1 MAIGGGIKFFNKNKI
16 LEVDGAT
23 IASSVSGDILAEYA
37 IDKNPITFWTSIG
50 SSDATTEELI
60 VQFTSQT
67 FDRLI
72 LQNHNFKG
80 FNVQYWSGAGYSHFA
95 AVVGLDGAL
104 SNITETAFADD
115 TAYYEFTP
123 VTTTRLRIQCNT
135 TQVANAQ
142 KFISQIIF
150 TEELGTLSG
159 YPIIK
164 SPEHSRNERVK
175 TALSGKAIVQKG
187 IDSFGVVLDF
197 DRYPSNNAEDIT
209 LMMELFD
216 SEDPFLV
223 WLCGGRRGT
232 TYFRHTAR
240 GFRLRDVYQMQAT
253 GKFKPEYYK
262 GIYTNPLGLE
272 VKLVEH
278 V

>member
-1 MAIGGGIKFFNKNKI
+1 MAISGGIKFFNKNKI

-23 IASSVSGDILAEYA
+23 IAASVSGDILAEYA

-80 FNVQYWSGAGYSHFA
+80 FNVQYWTGAAYGHFA
-95 AVVGLDGAL
+95 AVVGLDGSKA
-104 SNITETAFADD
+104 NITETAFADD

-135 TQVANAQ
+135 TQVADAQ

-175 TALSGKAIVQKG
+175 TALSGKAIIQKG
-187 IDSFGVVLDF
+187 IDSFSVVLDF
-197 DRYPSNNAEDIT
+197 DRYPSNNAGDIT

-232 TYFRHTAR
+232 TYFPHTAR

-272 VKLVEH
+272 VKLIEH